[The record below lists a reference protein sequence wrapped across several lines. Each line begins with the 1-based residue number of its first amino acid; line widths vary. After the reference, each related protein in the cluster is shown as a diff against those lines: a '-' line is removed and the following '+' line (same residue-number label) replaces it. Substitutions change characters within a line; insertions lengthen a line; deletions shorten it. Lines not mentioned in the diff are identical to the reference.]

1 MEQNLPRAPSAGVL
15 PQHTE
20 RAPRRPRDGGPRV
33 LIVTAHDAAEYLAG
47 SLHEAGACVQ
57 VLCPGRNMMTRLPF
71 VEKHYPYSAFHPL
84 SAMRKAIAAAE
95 PDLVIPCDDH
105 VASQLH
111 RLYEDASG
119 DDKMRSLLTA
129 SLGNPENFPQ
139 FLSRV
144 DVCRLAREM
153 DLPCPETVPVL
164 RKSDYRRKLDAFGL
178 PAVLKIDLSWGG
190 NGVAI
195 LRTAAEARRAF
206 PRLRDYPGWPRALKR
221 LLRDGDG
228 RLMQQI
234 LDGRKNRLSLQ
245 RHVEGRR
252 ANAAVA
258 CWQGEVL
265 AAVLVDVLASDS
277 PTGPAT
283 LVRVITDPGI
293 SATVEKM
300 VATLKL
306 SGLCGFDFI
315 RPADGGPAQLLELN
329 PRVTPTSHLVTADGK
344 GLAMALCARWRGD
357 SVPPARL
364 APNFDPVRTFPPGLR
379 RMDKRPFPAT
389 FPKAS
394 GPDLLKLKPE
404 INAAD
409 Q

>member
-1 MEQNLPRAPSAGVL
+1 M
-15 PQHTE
+15 
-20 RAPRRPRDGGPRV
+20 
-33 LIVTAHDAAEYLAG
+33 LIVTAFDAAEYLAW
-47 SLHEAGACVQ
+47 SLHDAGASIQ
-57 VLCPGRNMMTRLPF
+57 VLCPNRNMMTRLPF
-71 VEKHYPYSAFHPL
+71 VEKHYRYSTLRPL
-84 SAMRKAIAAAE
+84 SSLRKAIAAAE

-111 RLYEDASG
+111 RLYETASG
-119 DDKMRSLLTA
+119 DGKLRQLLAA
-129 SLGNPENFPQ
+129 SLGSPGHFPLL
-139 FLSRV
+139 LSRV

-153 DLPCPETVPVL
+153 DVPCPETVPVL
-164 RKSDYRRKLDAFGL
+164 RKTDFWRKLNMFGL
-178 PAVLKIDLSWGG
+178 PSVVKIDLSWGG

-195 LRTAAEARRAF
+195 VTTAVEARRAF
-206 PRLRDYPGWPRALKR
+206 TRLRDYPGWPRAIKR

-228 RLMQQI
+228 RLTQQV

-245 RHVEGRR
+245 KYVEGRR

-265 AAVLVDVLASDS
+265 AAVIVEVLASDR

-293 SATVEKM
+293 STTVERM
-300 VATLKL
+300 VARLKL

-315 RPADGGPAQLLELN
+315 KPADGGTAQLLELN

-344 GLAMALCARWRGD
+344 GLAMALCARWRGE
-357 SVPPARL
+357 SPPPPRF
-364 APNFDPVRTFPPGLR
+364 APNFDPVCTFPPGPR
-379 RMDKRPFPAT
+379 RTGKRPFAAA
-389 FPKAS
+389 FLKAFRT
-394 GPDLLKLKPE
+394 DLPKLKPE
-404 INAAD
+404 IKATD